1 MKVLILGVD
10 GYIGWPLAQYLKAKG
25 HQVRGVDNQLKH
37 KIAAEDGSRSCIP
50 QPDLDEKR
58 KQFGI
63 PIRRFDVG
71 NFQVLCAALEEHK
84 PDVIVN
90 LAQIASAPYS
100 MRGHAACLLTQEN
113 NNRTNL
119 ATLWALN
126 QQCPEVPMVTI
137 GSMGEYG
144 TPAVDIPEGDFELE
158 FRGRKDRAQFPRKPS
173 SLYHSS
179 KVSSSAN
186 CEFACRTWDLSIT
199 DIMQGV
205 VYGTRAPG
213 VESPPPIWLDS
224 THGTVLNRFCA
235 QAVAGHP
242 LTVYGT
248 GKQRRGF
255 LPLQDSLRCIELL
268 CENPPEPGEYRVVN
282 QFDQAYSIEEL
293 AYSVRKA
300 ARDYSRSRRADEGLD
315 EVTIQ
320 QLINPRVEAD
330 EHYYKPDR
338 NKLVALGYEPQSDL
352 DGNIYQII
360 GDLLPHRECIAE
372 LAHLMMPRDLW

>member
-25 HQVRGVDNQLKH
+25 HEVVGVDNLLKA

-50 QPDLDEKR
+50 QLDLDEKS
-58 KQFGI
+58 KHLGI
-63 PIRRFDVG
+63 SIERFDVG
-71 NFQVLCAALEEHK
+71 NFMVLGAYLEESSK
-84 PDVIVN
+84 PDVVVN

-100 MRGHAACLLTQEN
+100 MRDHATCLLTQEN

-119 ATLWALN
+119 ATLWMLN
-126 QQCPEVPMVTI
+126 QKCSEVPMIVI

-144 TPAVDIPEGDFELE
+144 TPNVDIPEGDFELE
-158 FRGRKDRAQFPRKPS
+158 FRGRKDRCQFPRKPA
-173 SLYHSS
+173 SLYHSA
-179 KVSSSAN
+179 KVASSAN

-205 VYGTRAPG
+205 VYGTWAPG
-213 VESPPPIWLDS
+213 VESPPAFYVDS
-224 THGTVLNRFCA
+224 AHGTALNRFCA

-282 QFDQAYSIEEL
+282 QFDQAYSILELAQAVQEITSTYEEL
-293 AYSVRKA
+293 
-300 ARDYSRSRRADEGLD
+300 
-315 EVTIQ
+315 EVPEIQ
-320 QLINPRVEAD
+320 FLNNPRIEAD
-330 EHYYKPDR
+330 EHYYNPDR
-338 NKLVALGYEPQSDL
+338 SKLVELGYEPQ
-352 DGNIYQII
+352 GNLAIVINEMLS
-360 GDLLPHRECIAE
+360 DLLPHRERIDE